1 MIIYTIYALVFF
13 ILVFVIY
20 IAFKGIK
27 SNLDLK
33 KDLASI
39 NLNENLD
46 YSKNEILNQLKEANE
61 MKKKGVITEKKFTNI
76 KKKILSD

>member
-33 KDLASI
+33 KDLTSI

-61 MKKKGVITEKKFTNI
+61 MKKKGVITEKEFTNI

>member
-61 MKKKGVITEKKFTNI
+61 MKKKGVITEKEFTNI